1 MLMKT
6 SGASLVCLGPS
17 SGFEVRPVLRRKPA
31 AGEIEVAVA
40 AASVNPIDVR
50 RAQGYGRRLLSLVG
64 AGRFPMV
71 LGNDFAGTV
80 TALGDN
86 VDAFRIGDR
95 VYGAKPPSAEGT
107 HASHVLVKAAHV
119 LPARAG
125 QDLQALAALPYSFV
139 TMWLAVRGA
148 GLTRQNAA
156 GKRVLI
162 HGAAGG
168 LGTLALQMM
177 SAWGASV
184 TAVARPPDFAAC
196 LEAGALEVVDSGSK
210 PLATLSRSFDATL
223 NFAAWED
230 DLALIGALRDGALGH
245 ATTVHPLLANFDEL
259 GWVRG
264 ALKTLSDK
272 RRHRAAL
279 PKNGRYAW
287 TVFKPEAPA
296 LQELRELVEQQRVGL
311 PIAVREPSGQSS
323 PGHRS
328 RKEGAAGT
336 RAGPAGLTCR
346 FGQHGRPNH
355 VVV

>member
-1 MLMKT
+1 MVTNAT
-6 SGASLVCLGPS
+6 SATLVCLGPS

-64 AGRFPMV
+64 AGRFPIV

-86 VDAFRIGDR
+86 VDAFKIGDR
-95 VYGAKPPSAEGT
+95 VYGVKPPSAEGT

-156 GKRVLI
+156 GKQVLV

-177 SAWGASV
+177 SARGASV
-184 TAVARPPDFAAC
+184 TAIARPPNFAAC
-196 LEAGALEVVDSGSK
+196 REAGALEVVDNSK
-210 PLATLSRSFDATL
+210 PFATLSRTFDATL
-223 NFAAWED
+223 NFATWDD
-230 DLALIGALRDGALGH
+230 DLALIGTLRDGALGH
-245 ATTVHPLLANFDEL
+245 ATTVHPLLTNFDEL

-264 ALKTLSDK
+264 VLKTLADK

-279 PKNGRYAW
+279 PKNARYVW
-287 TVFKPEAPA
+287 TVFKPETPA
-296 LQELRELVEQQRVGL
+296 LQELRDLVEQLRVGL
-311 PIAVREPSGQSS
+311 PNAVRESLA
-323 PGHRS
+323 
-328 RKEGAAGT
+328 GAAQALDHVKKGRRG
-336 RAGPAGLTCR
+336 RALILPG
-346 FGQHGRPNH
+346 
-355 VVV
+355 